1 MRQEIGDFMKRTKA
15 ESLQQ
20 KEDKH
25 AAEQARRLAEALIR
39 HKLLCDFLT
48 KNESMTLKDY
58 DRLVRQAA
66 ATAKKSLPSLFK
78 AGKKG

>member
-1 MRQEIGDFMKRTKA
+1 MKTTTQ
-15 ESLQQ
+15 ESLQR

-25 AAEQARRLAEALIR
+25 AAGQTRRLTEALFR
-39 HKLLCDFLT
+39 HKLICDFLT
-48 KNESMTLKDY
+48 KNASMTLKDY
-58 DRLVRQAA
+58 DRLVRKAT